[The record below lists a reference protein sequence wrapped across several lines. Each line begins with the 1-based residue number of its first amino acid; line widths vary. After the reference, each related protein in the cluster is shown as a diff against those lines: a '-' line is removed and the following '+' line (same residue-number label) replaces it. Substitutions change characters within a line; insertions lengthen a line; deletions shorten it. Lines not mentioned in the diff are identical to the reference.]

1 MTDYERDDGN
11 GMIFEI
17 VKVEVGLE
25 GGGRDEGGE
34 CKETFA
40 FHHST

>member
-25 GGGRDEGGE
+25 GGGRDEGGGMQGDF
-34 CKETFA
+34 CI
-40 FHHST
+40 SS